1 MVWLWRCVWSVEWL
15 WCGCCD
21 LLRCSEIMRDCGNVI
36 MMIVINTLIAMV
48 VAVIE
53 TKVYFSLTN
62 LKTKNS

>member
-1 MVWLWRCVWSVEWL
+1 
-15 WCGCCD
+15 
-21 LLRCSEIMRDCGNVI
+21 